1 MIKINEKLNVLHDN
15 NGVFS
20 DLSNDLSS
28 FQRDEAQIEFTSN
41 EDKIYIGFYKPI
53 NVFYVEFNNPNINAT
68 SLSLNYFNG
77 SSFTEA
83 TGFNDD
89 TKGFTRSGFINF
101 ERNLLNEESTTVNG
115 VEKFWY
121 ELDFSSSTSIMD
133 IIGLNIVFSDDQDLK
148 RELYEVDKYLPMGS
162 GSHILSHVSARDEII
177 QTLNIIGKEKINV
190 ETGWGQDITAF
201 DLMEISEVKLAS
213 TYLVLSKIMFSA
225 SDSTEDVYSQK
236 SSRYETLAMNIVN
249 STRLNVDLNDDGNKS
264 PIEADVSFGGEIK
277 RK

>member
-1 MIKINEKLNVLHDN
+1 MIKINEKLNVLHDK